1 MKTFM
6 ERKYKAVSVVWAA
19 LGIIFLAGALLMLIM
34 RDDMPQIPR
43 ADIAYIG
50 FLIIGIIFLI
60 VTAATYCMAKDK
72 NAMIGENDERSDIIS
87 GKAGNLAFLIQT
99 VLLSSA
105 LFLLCFIGYANAP
118 VIITLMCIIALSVFI
133 YIISSLYYNQKM

>member
-1 MKTFM
+1 
-6 ERKYKAVSVVWAA
+6 
-19 LGIIFLAGALLMLIM
+19 
-34 RDDMPQIPR
+34 
-43 ADIAYIG
+43 
-50 FLIIGIIFLI
+50 
-60 VTAATYCMAKDK
+60 MAKDK

-105 LFLLCFIGYANAP
+105 LFLLCYIGYANAP